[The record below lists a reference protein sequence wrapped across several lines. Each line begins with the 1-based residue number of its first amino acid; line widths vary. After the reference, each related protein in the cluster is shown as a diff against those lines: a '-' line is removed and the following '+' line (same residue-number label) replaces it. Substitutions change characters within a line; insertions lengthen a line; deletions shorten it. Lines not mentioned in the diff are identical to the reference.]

1 MIRDNL
7 GKKQKKNLSK
17 CSIIEARYDLAI
29 TPHKQ
34 KEEYIKSKTQQQK
47 QAIISKQKKLLKKSA
62 CSRTKNAVSEVDS
75 LTRQELGIFR
85 DLLHDKT
92 NQLTINVFF

>member
-34 KEEYIKSKTQQQK
+34 KEEYIRSKTQQQK
-47 QAIISKQKKLLKKSA
+47 QAIISKQKKL
-62 CSRTKNAVSEVDS
+62 
-75 LTRQELGIFR
+75 
-85 DLLHDKT
+85 
-92 NQLTINVFF
+92 

>member
-17 CSIIEARYDLAI
+17 CSIIDAKYDLAI

-34 KEEYIKSKTQQQK
+34 KEEYIRSKTQQQK
-47 QAIISKQKKLLKKSA
+47 QAIISKQKQIMKKI
-62 CSRTKNAVSEVDS
+62 S
-75 LTRQELGIFR
+75 LFQNKKRCFGS
-85 DLLHDKT
+85 
-92 NQLTINVFF
+92 